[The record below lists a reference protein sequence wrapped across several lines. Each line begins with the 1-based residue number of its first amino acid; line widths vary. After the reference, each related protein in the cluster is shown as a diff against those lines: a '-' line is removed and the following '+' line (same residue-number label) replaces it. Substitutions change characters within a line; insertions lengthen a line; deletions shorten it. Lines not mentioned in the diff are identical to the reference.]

1 MLRCPLLSCLL
12 VDASGGFSGSILV
25 GVCGFSV
32 VCDVWEGQFG
42 VSIDGGTTCRDLGV
56 IFHCNIFLHFS
67 VLFSATTQN
76 ILAFFTFPKKF

>member
-56 IFHCNIFLHFS
+56 VFS
-67 VLFSATTQN
+67 L
-76 ILAFFTFPKKF
+76 

>member
-1 MLRCPLLSCLL
+1 MCFSLKNHIIRCFLTGNGPDFVGITVLRCPLLSCLL

-56 IFHCNIFLHFS
+56 VFS
-67 VLFSATTQN
+67 L
-76 ILAFFTFPKKF
+76 